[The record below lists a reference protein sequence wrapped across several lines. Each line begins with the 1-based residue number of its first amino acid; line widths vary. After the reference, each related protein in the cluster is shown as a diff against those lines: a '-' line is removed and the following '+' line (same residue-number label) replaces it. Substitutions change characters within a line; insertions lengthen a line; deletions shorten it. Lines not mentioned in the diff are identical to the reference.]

1 MKKNVGSID
10 KIIRIVFAL
19 VVAVLFYFKVISGT
33 FGIIL
38 LVLGA
43 VLLVTA
49 LVNFCPLYR
58 LFGLST
64 CPVKQ

>member
-64 CPVKQ
+64 CPVKR